1 MNELK
6 TLPKIESVSAT
17 EIIDSR
23 GTPTVRVHVTL
34 ADGSHGSGD
43 APSGASTGKYEAH
56 ERRDGDESRYR
67 GRGVRE
73 AVGAVNTIIADTLRG
88 TERRGQRAID
98 SLLCELDGTA
108 SKGRLGANAILPV
121 SIAYTR
127 ACAAHYDIPLYAY
140 IGGIFASGER
150 MPCPMMNI
158 LNGGAHSKNNIDI
171 QEFMLVPTGASSV
184 AEAVRIGS
192 EVYGA
197 LGGEL
202 SERGLSTGVG
212 DEGGF
217 APSLDADEEALE
229 LIVGAVDKAGHRDKT
244 SLALDVAASEWAE
257 EKSEGLYKMPKR
269 GGVYTTEE
277 LILYYNGLIRKYPII
292 SIEDGLGED
301 DGDGWASLTASLG
314 ERLMLVGDDLFV
326 TNRERIAD
334 GIENGRANAVLIK
347 PNQAGSVTETLEAIS
362 TARGAGYR
370 VIVSHRS
377 GETEDAFI
385 ADLAVGVGAEFI
397 KTGAP
402 CRAERTS
409 KYNRLIEIEAELHRE
424 MY

>member
-1 MNELK
+1 MNEMR
-6 TLPKIESVSAT
+6 TLPKIASVTAT
-17 EIIDSR
+17 EILDSR
-23 GTPTVRVHVTL
+23 GTPTVRAYVTL
-34 ADGSHGSGD
+34 ADGACGRGD

-56 ERRDGDESRYR
+56 ERRDGEGERYR

-73 AVGAVNTIIADTLRG
+73 AVNAVNTIIADTLCG

-98 SLLCELDGTA
+98 SLLCDLDGTA

-127 ACAAHYDIPLYAY
+127 ACAAHYNIPLYSY

-171 QEFMLVPTGASSV
+171 QEFMLVPSGASSI

-197 LGGEL
+197 LGGALTEK
-202 SERGLSTGVG
+202 GLPTGVG

-217 APSLDADEEALE
+217 APSLETDEEALD
-229 LIVGAVDKAGHRDKT
+229 LILEAVGNSGHGDKT

-257 EKSEGLYKMPKR
+257 GRGLYKLPKR

-277 LILYYNGLIRKYPII
+277 LILYYSGLCRKYPII

-301 DGDGWASLTASLG
+301 DGDGWVSITQTLG
-314 ERLMLVGDDLFV
+314 DRMMLVGDDLFV
-326 TNRERIAD
+326 TNRERIRD
-334 GIENGRANAVLIK
+334 GIEHGRANAVLIK

-377 GETEDAFI
+377 GETEDTFI

-402 CRAERTS
+402 CRAERTA
-409 KYNRLIEIEAELHRE
+409 KYNRLIEIEAEMKRG